1 MKLSAVYGFLFLT
14 ISLCYSQSKEVNY
27 PDYLDMGI
35 GRILNNSSD
44 WNIIKEAK
52 GYLNGDKVLD
62 FVLVLQLNDPK
73 YAIRD
78 CEDCTQGNNSP
89 RMILILVNNKV
100 VVQNNKFIARGDEG
114 GMIPY
119 IEPDVSMDNG
129 KLNIC
134 WQYTR
139 SHTSYTFE
147 YKKKDLMLTEAE
159 TSSVQ
164 STTGKFEH
172 NRYLFLR
179 GEIIS
184 ETGHISDEHF
194 KKDVL
199 KIKLQ
204 RLKKLSE
211 LGEMYDWEVV
221 PNFFL

>member
-1 MKLSAVYGFLFLT
+1 
-14 ISLCYSQSKEVNY
+14 
-27 PDYLDMGI
+27 
-35 GRILNNSSD
+35 
-44 WNIIKEAK
+44 
-52 GYLNGDKVLD
+52 
-62 FVLVLQLNDPK
+62 
-73 YAIRD
+73 
-78 CEDCTQGNNSP
+78 
-89 RMILILVNNKV
+89 
-100 VVQNNKFIARGDEG
+100 
-114 GMIPY
+114 
-119 IEPDVSMDNG
+119 
-129 KLNIC
+129 
-134 WQYTR
+134 
-139 SHTSYTFE
+139 
-147 YKKKDLMLTEAE
+147 MLTEAE